1 MRTLTT
7 VGLLLLLSVGLAMGQ
22 VTLSLPTTTAAA
34 NGTDVVLPVSATGF
48 NHVGSFS
55 LTITFDKNALTF
67 NGVANQ
73 PTFGSFNS
81 TAAALANTNGSLN
94 IAWFSVSPALN
105 FGSGTL
111 LNLLFTHKTGAG
123 NVTFAT
129 TSSVTDSTGTNL
141 TATFNSGSV
150 TGIPSRMV
158 LGVPPVLPSKAGDTV
173 YVPLTGDN
181 LVGIGSISV
190 KIGYDQT
197 KVNFVRLLN
206 TAVGFTPPTVSNGIL
221 TLGWFST
228 TPFNLNTGKIA
239 DLMFTYIADSTNVAF
254 VGPNQVTDSVGN
266 NVSIVYVNGKITKTP
281 APPPPPVGLS
291 IPSQKAVANTDITV
305 PINVAQMN
313 NIGSLSLKINY
324 DQTKLAFKQIN
335 GFTPSVPPTA
345 VGGVLS
351 IAWFNTTPLNIG
363 TGNLMNLVFT
373 YTGGASVVSFSGTS
387 LVTDGSGTSLNLT
400 FTSGT
405 ITQDSLPHFTAIV
418 PQNVNQGDTLS
429 FGTLAT
435 DYDTGDVLTYSA
447 GTLPAGAVYNAVGKT
462 FGWRP
467 GLAFTPGAYPVKF
480 YVTDQVGGKDSMTVQ
495 ITVVRKNVKPS
506 FVNKMAAQSVAQNAT
521 VAFTY
526 TATDPNNDPLTYS
539 LVNPPAGAAITTAGV
554 FSWKL
559 AYSQLGPFTITA
571 VVSDG
576 ALTDTATAVIT
587 VTRTN
592 AKPTITAKLADATVG
607 QNTPIS
613 FTYLATDPNLD
624 TVRFSIVTPP
634 AGATI
639 TAAGVFAWTPK
650 YTQVGAFP
658 IIVVASDGQLTD
670 TATTTI
676 TVTKVNVK
684 PVANKQV
691 PAAGALST
699 VSVNNV
705 QSFAVSVADPNGDA
719 VAYTWYVNNVMIK
732 TGTDTSYAVRW
743 TGAHGTAEVVKVVF
757 ADPAGL
763 KDSVT
768 WNFTLTRVGREDGVV
783 PTEFGLTQ
791 NYPNPFNPS
800 TKIGFDI
807 PKEAPVSLEIYNILG
822 VKVRTLMSGQNA
834 SAGRYTATWD
844 GKDETGVTVP
854 SGVYL
859 YRIIA
864 GDFHASKK
872 MMLLK

>member
-22 VTLSLPTTTAAA
+22 VTLSLPTTTAA
-34 NGTDVVLPVSATGF
+34 NGTDVILPVSVTGF

-81 TAAALANTNGSLN
+81 TAAALANTNGSLS
-94 IAWFSVSPALN
+94 IAWFNVSPALN
-105 FGSGTL
+105 IGSGTL
-111 LNLLFTHKTGAG
+111 LNLLFTHKTGAS
-123 NVTFAT
+123 NVTFAN
-129 TSSVTDSTGTNL
+129 TSSVTDSTGTSL
-141 TATFNSGSV
+141 TRTLTSGSV
-150 TGIPSRMV
+150 SGIPSRMV
-158 LGVPPVLPSKAGDTV
+158 LGTPPVSPSKAGDTV
-173 YVPLTGDN
+173 YVPLNGDN
-181 LVGIGSISV
+181 LVGLGSISV
-190 KIGYDQT
+190 KIGFDPT
-197 KVNFVRLLN
+197 KVTFVRLLN

-228 TPFNLNTGKIA
+228 SPFSLNTGKIA
-239 DLMFTYIADSTNVAF
+239 DLMFTYIADSTNVTF

-291 IPSQKAVANTDITV
+291 IPSQRAVANIDITV
-305 PINVAQMN
+305 PINVTQMN

-324 DQTKLAFKQIN
+324 DQTKLAFKRID
-335 GFTPSVPPTA
+335 GFVPTVSPSA
-345 VGGVLS
+345 VGGVLTV
-351 IAWFNTTPLNIG
+351 AWFSTTPLNIG

-373 YTGGASVVSFSGTS
+373 YTGGTSVVSFAGTS
-387 LVTDGSGTSLNLT
+387 LVTDGSGNSLSLT
-400 FTSGT
+400 FTPGT
-405 ITQDSLPHFTAIV
+405 ITQDSLPHFTAIAAKT
-418 PQNVNQGDTLS
+418 VNQGDSLA
-429 FGTLAT
+429 FATLAT
-435 DYDTGDVLTYSA
+435 DADAGDALTYTA
-447 GTLPAGAVYNAVGKT
+447 GTLPAGAVFNAVGKS
-462 FGWRP
+462 FGWKP
-467 GLAFTPGAYPVKF
+467 GFAFTPGVYPVTF
-480 YVTDQVGGKDSMTVQ
+480 YVMDPVGGRDSVTVQ
-495 ITVVRKNVKPS
+495 ITVVRLNQKPS
-506 FVNKMAAQSVAQNAT
+506 FVNKLAAQSVAQNAT
-521 VAFTY
+521 VSFTY

-539 LVNPPAGAAITTAGV
+539 LVGAPAGATVTAAGV

-559 AYSQLGPFTITA
+559 AYSQLGAFTITA

-592 AKPTITAKLADATVG
+592 VKPTITAKLADATVA

-650 YTQVGAFP
+650 YSQVGAFS

-684 PVANKQV
+684 PVVNKQV

-705 QSFAVSVADPNGDA
+705 QSFAVSVVDPNLDP
-719 VAYTWYVNNVMIK
+719 VTFTWYVNNVMIK
-732 TGTDTSYAVRW
+732 TGTDTSYGIRW

-768 WNFTLTRVGREDGVV
+768 WNFTLTRVAMEEGIV
-783 PTEFGLTQ
+783 PTEFELSQ

-800 TKIGFDI
+800 TKIGFDL

-822 VKVRTLMSGQNA
+822 VKIRTLMSGQTA
-834 SAGRYTATWD
+834 SAGRYTAKWD